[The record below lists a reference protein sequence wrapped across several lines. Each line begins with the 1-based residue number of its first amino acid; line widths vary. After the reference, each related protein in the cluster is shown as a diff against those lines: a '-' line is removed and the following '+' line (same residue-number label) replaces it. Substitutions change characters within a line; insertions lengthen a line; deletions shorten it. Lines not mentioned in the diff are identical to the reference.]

1 MVPTLRAEQNIDNQT
16 PLDQHLLTTIL
27 ISTPGLVVADVARP
41 DAVLS
46 EVRSEAPGAV
56 ITEVTSLLPVAS
68 PTIVPVAVVT
78 SVWARPSEQGDG
90 SQGHYQIIPGLFLLS
105 NPSRIASLIF
115 QKVHTKIFLCQG
127 QNILF
132 QANFLFFPPQTWSH

>member
-16 PLDQHLLTTIL
+16 PLGQHLLTTIL

-78 SVWARPSEQGDG
+78 SVWA
-90 SQGHYQIIPGLFLLS
+90 
-105 NPSRIASLIF
+105 
-115 QKVHTKIFLCQG
+115 
-127 QNILF
+127 
-132 QANFLFFPPQTWSH
+132 